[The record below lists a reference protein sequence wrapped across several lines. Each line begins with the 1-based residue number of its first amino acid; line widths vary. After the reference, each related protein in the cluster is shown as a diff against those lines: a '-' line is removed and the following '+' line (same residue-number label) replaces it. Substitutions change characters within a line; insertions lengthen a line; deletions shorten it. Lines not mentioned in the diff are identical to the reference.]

1 MYKSLIKKNNISAA
15 IVLFI
20 IIFIIFVYL
29 KNCFLFNKNGALRNF
44 GLGKSNSSI
53 IPLWLFVIILAILS
67 YLFIL
72 YYLL

>member
-20 IIFIIFVYL
+20 IIFIIFFYL
-29 KNCFLFNKNGALRNF
+29 KPGFLFNKNGALRNF